1 MTIKHSKYRNT
12 GLIFE
17 LLVKQ
22 IASDTLSRKN
32 SPALHILRKYFTG
45 KSTLVREFKLYE
57 LVLKNKGISQNRAE
71 SILTTITE
79 ISRKLDRQVL
89 TKQRYTL
96 IKELKEYYNLDE
108 FFSIKVRDYKPL
120 AAVYCLVESI
130 EKEDIVSPEFLV
142 NNRVT
147 ILEHLTSTKQLQQS
161 SGDPLIEEFASY
173 DKDLRLLIY
182 KLLLEKFNKAYDDF
196 TDTQKEVLRKFII
209 EGASETRLR
218 IIVNTELENIYK
230 ELKIVQESTQDRV
243 LKIKIGE
250 LLKTVVPIEKTKK
263 VTTEN
268 LVRLLQYHELLNE
281 LA

>member
-79 ISRKLDRQVL
+79 ISRKLDRQLL

-96 IKELKEYYNLDE
+96 IKELKEHYTLDE
-108 FFSIKVRDYKPL
+108 FFSIKVRDYKLL
-120 AAVYCLVESI
+120 AAVNCLVESV
-130 EKEDIVSPEFLV
+130 EKEDRVSPEFLV

-161 SGDPLIEEFASY
+161 SGDPLIEEFAGY

-218 IIVNTELENIYK
+218 LIVNTELGNIYK